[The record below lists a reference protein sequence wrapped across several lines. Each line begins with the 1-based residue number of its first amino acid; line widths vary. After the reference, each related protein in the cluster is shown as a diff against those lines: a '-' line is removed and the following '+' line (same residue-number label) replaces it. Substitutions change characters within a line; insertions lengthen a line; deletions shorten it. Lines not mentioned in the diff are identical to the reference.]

1 MHKTVIIILAAGE
14 SSRMKEPKQLLP
26 FKEKTFVTHTI
37 DEATKSRMQTILVLG
52 ANELSI
58 KKQLQNVSAPI
69 VYNQNWQEGISS
81 SIKAGLNSALEKNN
95 QIESCIFCVCDQPYI
110 SADIFL
116 QLTDKKH
123 TSGKK
128 IIACSYAETIGTPVL
143 FDKKYF
149 NALMN
154 LQSDEGA
161 KKLLSL
167 YKDDVDFIPFEKG
180 EFDIDTEADYNKL
193 IK

>member
-26 FKEKTFVTHTI
+26 FKEKTFLTHTI
-37 DEATKSRMQTILVLG
+37 DEATKSGMQTILVLG

-58 KKQLQNVSAPI
+58 KKQLRNVSAAI

-128 IIACSYAETIGTPVL
+128 IIACPYAETIGTPVL